1 MIFFHRPAPE
11 ELWFRAE
18 LLSDE
23 RTMDYN
29 RAWGGAIA
37 FPQARWKTWYERW
50 LGRSGGQ
57 RFYRYLTDS
66 ETGAF
71 VGEAAYHLDEAQG
84 RYLADVIVHAP
95 FRGRG
100 YGRAGLALLCEAAR
114 MHGLTELWDEL
125 APESGAAAL
134 FRALGFT
141 AEGRGAQGILLRK
154 DLRALAQRV
163 MVIGCPG
170 AGKSSFAR
178 ALRDLSGLPLTY
190 LDMLFHRPD
199 RTTAPREEFDAALRE
214 TAAQPRWI
222 IDGNYQRTLPL
233 RFALCDTVFFFDLP
247 TEPCLEGAR
256 ARVGKAREDLP
267 WVEERFDPDFEQ
279 YIRDFPTDQRPA
291 ILELIG
297 QYRDTKRIVTF
308 RTRAEADGY
317 LRSLRR
323 PKEEV

>member
-1 MIFFHRPAPE
+1 MILFHRPAPE

-29 RAWGGAIA
+29 RAWGGAIG

-84 RYLADVIVHAP
+84 RYLADVIVYAP

-247 TEPCLEGAR
+247 MEPCLEGAR
-256 ARVGKAREDLP
+256 ARVGRAREDMP
-267 WVEERFDPDFEQ
+267 WVEERFDPDFAQ

-297 QYRDTKRIVTF
+297 QYRDEKRIVTF
-308 RTRAEADGY
+308 QTRAEGEGY